1 VTAPNLLPAAEAEV
15 VEAMDWY
22 EDRSAGL
29 GLEFV
34 AALQAAFQTIGE
46 SPERCPVWMVNRRY
60 RRVILRRFPY
70 ALFFHL
76 REAGPEIV
84 AVAHCS
90 RRPGYWLS
98 RVDPEP

>member
-1 VTAPNLLPAAEAEV
+1 
-15 VEAMDWY
+15 MDWY
-22 EDRSAGL
+22 EDKRAGL

-34 AALQAAFQTIGE
+34 AAIHAALRTIGE
-46 SPERCPVWMVNRRY
+46 SPERSPVWMANRRY

-70 ALFFHL
+70 ALFYHL
-76 REAGPEIV
+76 REARPEIV

-98 RVDPEP
+98 RVEPES

>member
-1 VTAPNLLPAAEAEV
+1 MTAPTLLPAAEAEV

-22 EDRSAGL
+22 EHRSAGL

-34 AALQAAFQTIGE
+34 AALQSAFQTVGE

-70 ALFFHL
+70 ALYFHV
-76 REAGPEIV
+76 REARPEIV
-84 AVAHCS
+84 AEAHCS

-98 RVDPEP
+98 RAGPER